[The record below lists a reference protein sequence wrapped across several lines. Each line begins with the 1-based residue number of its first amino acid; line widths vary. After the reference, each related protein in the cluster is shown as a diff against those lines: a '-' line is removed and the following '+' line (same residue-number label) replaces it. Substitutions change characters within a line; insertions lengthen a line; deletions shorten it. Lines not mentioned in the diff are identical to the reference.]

1 MNIWILF
8 KKNILEQFRDF
19 WPLIITLIA
28 SPFFVFLYWMMF
40 SGGMNSLSIGIV
52 NLDRGFREKSY
63 SKEWI
68 EILKT
73 QKKNEFNVFQIT
85 DVKDREVLKNLLKE
99 KKIHAGFV
107 LPEDFSE
114 ILEKSKSGK
123 LENTIQAEMTG
134 DMTNPMYLVGVTL
147 VILEMESF
155 AYKIA
160 KVKKFIQ
167 YNETF
172 SGSSGTKNDF
182 EMAVPGLIVFS
193 IIMLL
198 FTSTIAFIRE
208 IEERTILR
216 IQLAPIST
224 FEYFIGIGLAQF
236 LIGVVSV
243 GFTMGAAILF
253 GFKFQGSNLSI
264 FLPIVLCILSIQ
276 GTSLIVASF
285 CRNGKDV
292 LTIGNIPLFILMWFS
307 GSMYPFPKN
316 ELFRIGDFPVS
327 WNDFLPPTHAV
338 NAMNKVFNFGANL
351 NEIGFEIIALI
362 ILTLIYSGIG
372 IILFQKRQM
381 R

>member
-1 MNIWILF
+1 
-8 KKNILEQFRDF
+8 
-19 WPLIITLIA
+19 
-28 SPFFVFLYWMMF
+28 
-40 SGGMNSLSIGIV
+40 
-52 NLDRGFREKSY
+52 
-63 SKEWI
+63 
-68 EILKT
+68 
-73 QKKNEFNVFQIT
+73 
-85 DVKDREVLKNLLKE
+85 
-99 KKIHAGFV
+99 
-107 LPEDFSE
+107 
-114 ILEKSKSGK
+114 
-123 LENTIQAEMTG
+123 
-134 DMTNPMYLVGVTL
+134 
-147 VILEMESF
+147 MESY

-182 EMAVPGLIVFS
+182 EMSVPGLIVFS